1 MSALVAVGAAVLRTI
16 GLNPQR
22 LGAESESRV
31 PGKPTFTGMD
41 YQLTGMGEQST
52 RLEFAT
58 WPQVIGG
65 MDALAV
71 LQLQHRTQAVV
82 PFIRLGANWLGTL
95 QGFVVV
101 RHLSV
106 DEERLHPFT
115 GIGRIVHGEAELVH
129 VGSGA
134 GGFTFGIM

>member
-22 LGAESESRV
+22 IGDESEGRA
-31 PGKPTFTGMD
+31 PGKATFAGMD
-41 YQLTGMGEQST
+41 YQLTGMGDHAT

-65 MDALAV
+65 MDALAI

-82 PFIRLGANWLGTL
+82 PYIRLGANWLGTL

-101 RHLSV
+101 RHLAT

-115 GIGRIVHGEAELVH
+115 GVGRIVHGEAELLH

-134 GGFTFGIM
+134 GGVTFGIQ

>member
-22 LGAESESRV
+22 LGDESEGRV
-31 PGKPTFTGMD
+31 PGKATFVGMD
-41 YQLTGMGEQST
+41 YQITGMGERSS

-71 LQLQHRTQAVV
+71 LQLHHRTQAVV
-82 PFIRLGANWLGTL
+82 PYIRLGANWLGTL

-101 RHLSV
+101 RHLAI

-115 GIGRIVHGEAELVH
+115 GVGRIVHGEAELVH
-129 VGSGA
+129 VGAG